1 VLRVRRR
8 GRYSV
13 EMLISEH
20 RTDAK
25 LTDLLVTL
33 ANGRRRVGS
42 RSTTAV
48 APAMSDITGGEPRG
62 PHRRPEA
69 RGAFGHST
77 GSESRL
83 RASLRLA
90 LARQPQDDFAIALA
104 GPAHGPHAID
114 DRPLDLNEALAP
126 IALHGP
132 PCCARGQVE
141 AMAS

>member
-1 VLRVRRR
+1 
-8 GRYSV
+8 
-13 EMLISEH
+13 MLISEH

-42 RSTTAV
+42 QSMTAV
-48 APAMSDITGGEPRG
+48 APAMSDIALG
-62 PHRRPEA
+62 
-69 RGAFGHST
+69 
-77 GSESRL
+77 
-83 RASLRLA
+83 LA